1 MRGIMKEKTKVPVIE
16 IQGQTIETA
25 GHTSKGNQLKWYQ
38 DGWWYKAD
46 AFGYEGLAETMVT
59 RLLRETTWTEYV
71 CYEPVTVDW
80 NGRLYRSC
88 RSRNFLQEGEEL
100 LPLEKLYRSVTG
112 FSLAEQLAHIRE
124 VDQRI
129 AHTVEFVENLTG
141 LEGFGA
147 YLSGMLEMDMFFLN
161 EDRHTNNIALI
172 YRQADRSYRLCPY
185 FDMGLSLYADT
196 REEYPLDMDVE
207 TCRKRVRAK
216 PFSQDFDEQMD
227 AAGRLYGW
235 SLHFPGGRNTLW
247 HVLEDMQAAYEPAP
261 EAPWYSP
268 QEWKRI
274 RAAVMDQALS
284 YPYLFETLL

>member
-1 MRGIMKEKTKVPVIE
+1 MPERTVERITIPVIR
-16 IQGQTIETA
+16 IQGDSIETS

-46 AFGYEGLAETMVT
+46 AFGYESLAETLVT
-59 RLLRETTWTEYV
+59 RLLKETDWTDYV
-71 CYEPVTVDW
+71 RYEPVTVDW

-88 RSRNFLQEGEEL
+88 RSQNFLRQGEEL

-112 FSLAEQLAHIRE
+112 FSLAEQLSHMHE
-124 VDQRI
+124 VDQRV
-129 AHTVEFVENLTG
+129 AHAVEFVENLTG
-141 LEGFGA
+141 IEGFGA

-161 EDRHTNNIALI
+161 EDRHTNNIVLI

-235 SLHFPGGRNTLW
+235 SLHFPMGRSRLW
-247 HVLEDMQAAYEPAP
+247 HLLEDMQAAYEPDP
-261 EAPWYSP
+261 GAPWYSP
-268 QEWKRI
+268 REWKRM

-284 YPYLFETLL
+284 YPHLFDSQF

>member
-1 MRGIMKEKTKVPVIE
+1 MEEKMRVPI
-16 IQGQTIETA
+16 IQVEGQTVETA
-25 GHTSKGNQLKWYQ
+25 GHTSRGNQLKWFQ

-59 RLLRETTWTEYV
+59 RLLRETLWTGYV
-71 CYEPVTVDW
+71 CYEPVTMMW
-80 NGRLYRSC
+80 KGRPYRGC

-112 FSLAEQLAHIRE
+112 FSLAEELAHIRE
-124 VDQRI
+124 VDRRI
-129 AHTVEFVENLTG
+129 EHTVAFVENLTG
-141 LEGFGA
+141 LSDFGP

-172 YRQADRSYRLCPY
+172 YRQEDKSYRLCPY

-196 REEYPLDMDVE
+196 REAYPLDMEVE
-207 TCRKRVRAK
+207 TCRQRVKAK

-235 SLHFPGGRNTLW
+235 SLHFSMDRNELW
-247 HVLEDMQAAYEPAP
+247 HMLEDMQTAYEPAP
-261 EAPWYSP
+261 ETPWYSE

-284 YPYLFETLL
+284 YPCLFET

>member
-1 MRGIMKEKTKVPVIE
+1 MEKVRVPI
-16 IQGQTIETA
+16 IQVEGQTVETA
-25 GHTSKGNQLKWYQ
+25 GHTSRGNQLKWFQ

-59 RLLRETTWTEYV
+59 RLLRETVWTGYV
-71 CYEPVTVDW
+71 CYEPVTVMW

-88 RSRNFLQEGEEL
+88 RSRNFLREGEEL

-112 FSLAEQLAHIRE
+112 FSLAEELAHIRE
-124 VDQRI
+124 VEQRI
-129 AHTVEFVENLTG
+129 EHTSAFVENLTG
-141 LEGFGA
+141 VSDFGP

-172 YRQADRSYRLCPY
+172 YRQEDKSYRLCPY

-196 REEYPLDMDVE
+196 REAYPLDMEVE
-207 TCRKRVRAK
+207 TCRQRVRAK

-235 SLHFPGGRNTLW
+235 SLHFSMDRNELW
-247 HVLEDMQAAYEPAP
+247 HMLEDMQTAYEPAP
-261 EAPWYSP
+261 EAPWYSE

-274 RAAVMDQALS
+274 RAAVMGQALS
-284 YPYLFETLL
+284 YPCLFET

>member
-1 MRGIMKEKTKVPVIE
+1 MKGKVKVPI
-16 IQGQTIETA
+16 IQVEGQTVETV
-25 GHTSKGNQLKWYQ
+25 GHTSRGNQLKWFQ

-59 RLLRETTWTEYV
+59 RLLRETAWTGYV
-71 CYEPVTVDW
+71 CYEPVTVAW
-80 NGRLYRSC
+80 NGRLYRGC
-88 RSRNFLQEGEEL
+88 RSRNFLREGEEL

-112 FSLAEQLAHIRE
+112 FSLAEELAHIRE
-124 VDQRI
+124 VDRRI
-129 AHTVEFVENLTG
+129 EHTAAFVENLTG
-141 LEGFGA
+141 VSDFGA

-172 YRQADRSYRLCPY
+172 YRQEDKSYRLCPY

-196 REEYPLDMDVE
+196 REAYPLDMEVE
-207 TCRKRVRAK
+207 TCRQRVRAK

-235 SLHFPGGRNTLW
+235 SLHFSMDRNELW
-247 HVLEDMQAAYEPAP
+247 HMLEDMQTAYEPAP
-261 EAPWYSP
+261 EAPWYSER
-268 QEWKRI
+268 EWKRI

-284 YPYLFETLL
+284 YPCLFET

>member
-1 MRGIMKEKTKVPVIE
+1 MEKKMRVPI
-16 IQGQTIETA
+16 IQVEGQTVETA
-25 GHTSKGNQLKWYQ
+25 GHTSRGNQLKWFQ

-46 AFGYEGLAETMVT
+46 AFGSEGLAETMVT
-59 RLLRETTWTEYV
+59 RLLRETLWTGYV
-71 CYEPVTVDW
+71 CYEPVTVMW
-80 NGRLYRSC
+80 KGRLYRGC

-112 FSLAEQLAHIRE
+112 FSLAEELAHIRE
-124 VDQRI
+124 VDRRI
-129 AHTVEFVENLTG
+129 EHTVAFVENLTG
-141 LEGFGA
+141 LSDFGP

-172 YRQADRSYRLCPY
+172 YRQEDKSYRLCPY

-196 REEYPLDMDVE
+196 REAYPLDMEVE
-207 TCRKRVRAK
+207 TCRQRVKAK

-235 SLHFPGGRNTLW
+235 SLHFSMDRNELW
-247 HVLEDMQAAYEPAP
+247 HMLEDMQTAYEPAP
-261 EAPWYSP
+261 ETPWYSE

-284 YPYLFETLL
+284 YPCLFET